1 MNMNTSF
8 FSFKSGSPFMIILS
22 IILGTLLMAY
32 GIYEIFFKKDKREI
46 KGIYHGYK
54 KVNNLYCR
62 PIFQYSY
69 GTKKYNQASIQEFKV
84 DKIEKDYVKGQEYPI
99 YLGEQANTFYLKK
112 KSTWSNYLLIVAGIL
127 FYVSAILGYL
137 GF

>member
-1 MNMNTSF
+1 
-8 FSFKSGSPFMIILS
+8 MIILS

-54 KVNNLYCR
+54 KVNNLYCS

-84 DKIEKDYVKGQEYPI
+84 EKIEKDYVKGQEYAI
-99 YLGEQANTFYLKK
+99 YLGDQAYTF
-112 KSTWSNYLLIVAGIL
+112 LL
-127 FYVSAILGYL
+127 
-137 GF
+137 

>member
-1 MNMNTSF
+1 MNINTSF
-8 FSFKSGSPFMIILS
+8 FSLKSGSPFMIAISL
-22 IILGTLLMAY
+22 ILGTLLMAY
-32 GIYEIFFKKDKREI
+32 GIYEIAFKKDKKEI
-46 KGIYHGYK
+46 KGTYHGYK

-62 PIFQYSY
+62 PIFLYAY

-84 DKIEKDYVKGQEYPI
+84 EKIEKKYVKGNQYPI
-99 YLGEQANTFYLKK
+99 YLGDQPSTFYLKK
-112 KSTWSNYLLIVAGIL
+112 KSGWSNYLLIVAGIF

>member
-1 MNMNTSF
+1 
-8 FSFKSGSPFMIILS
+8 
-22 IILGTLLMAY
+22 MAY

-84 DKIEKDYVKGQEYPI
+84 EKIEKDYVKGQEYP
-99 YLGEQANTFYLKK
+99 YLFRGTGEY
-112 KSTWSNYLLIVAGIL
+112 IL
-127 FYVSAILGYL
+127 FKEEKHLV
-137 GF
+137 

>member
-54 KVNNLYCR
+54 KVNNLY
-62 PIFQYSY
+62 
-69 GTKKYNQASIQEFKV
+69 GKDVGLGASSLGKV
-84 DKIEKDYVKGQEYPI
+84 EKIEKDYVKGQEYPI

-112 KSTWSNYLLIVAGIL
+112 KNTWSNYLLIVAGIL
-127 FYVSAILGYL
+127 FYVSAIIGYL

>member
-1 MNMNTSF
+1 
-8 FSFKSGSPFMIILS
+8 MIILS

-69 GTKKYNQASIQEFKV
+69 GTKKYNQASIQEFNV
-84 DKIEKDYVKGQEYPI
+84 EKIEKD
-99 YLGEQANTFYLKK
+99 
-112 KSTWSNYLLIVAGIL
+112 
-127 FYVSAILGYL
+127 
-137 GF
+137 